1 MIEIKNLTKLYDHQY
16 IFKNFNLKI
25 PKQTMVAIMG
35 KSGKGKTTLL
45 NIIGLLEDYQSG
57 EVIIDGQS
65 ITYGSLD
72 AMLALRYQ
80 ISYLFQNFA
89 LIDTMSVED
98 NLKIALEYSS
108 LTKKEK
114 ELAIKEALKSVGLSG
129 KEKRKVHT
137 LSGGQ
142 QQRVAMARVILKDSP
157 IILCDE
163 PTGSLDHDNAMII
176 MKLLMQLRNQGKT
189 IIIVTHDSSIAQ
201 LCDTVINL

>member
-142 QQRVAMARVILKDSP
+142 QQRVARARIILKDSP

>member
-1 MIEIKNLTKLYDHQY
+1 
-16 IFKNFNLKI
+16 
-25 PKQTMVAIMG
+25 MVAIMG

-129 KEKRKVHT
+129 KEKSKVHT

-142 QQRVAMARVILKDSP
+142 QQRVAMARIILKDSP